1 MGLWAAPPVVF
12 WKGKK
17 VGGTTM
23 CQVMLAYA
31 RKNSLTIATNED
43 ESSYWASTP
52 LEASTTTKSSGGRR
66 LLSGGS
72 KFKMVG
78 CADAGNGVDP
88 LQTDVMCCHQVWTC
102 TLACIAQG
110 GRSRCEL

>member
-1 MGLWAAPPVVF
+1 MWAAPPVVL

-52 LEASTTTKSSGGRR
+52 LEASTTTSSGGRR

-78 CADAGNGVDP
+78 CADAGNGGIHVLPSGVD
-88 LQTDVMCCHQVWTC
+88 LHSRLYC
-102 TLACIAQG
+102 TRRPFTL
-110 GRSRCEL
+110 